1 MNRQKWFRKLFRFSK
16 DIKSQS
22 LKIACRRSCW
32 LRGHTTFSLEKEVFI
47 ILHYCYIGR
56 VNTSKYLFLP
66 NCAFKICEKPS
77 KLTQNCMCSHGHVR
91 VVNDYFSTCQMF
103 FLRILREYPCRNKL
117 FLKTVF
123 VSSYGA
129 QVKYFKPKKWSK
141 ILWHCPFKFGQFRSM
156 PVVNLFPGRFEKVS
170 LITLTAD
177 LLFNLNNEQESKQ
190 VSMLI
195 LKFFGWWWWSGFF
208 GWQT

>member
-1 MNRQKWFRKLFRFSK
+1 MQPGPQMNRQKWFRKLFRFSK

-103 FLRILREYPCRNKL
+103 FLAHFAGISLRKQIISQNSFCQ
-117 FLKTVF
+117 F
-123 VSSYGA
+123 VWG
-129 QVKYFKPKKWSK
+129 P
-141 ILWHCPFKFGQFRSM
+141 GQIF
-156 PVVNLFPGRFEKVS
+156 
-170 LITLTAD
+170 
-177 LLFNLNNEQESKQ
+177 
-190 VSMLI
+190 
-195 LKFFGWWWWSGFF
+195 
-208 GWQT
+208 